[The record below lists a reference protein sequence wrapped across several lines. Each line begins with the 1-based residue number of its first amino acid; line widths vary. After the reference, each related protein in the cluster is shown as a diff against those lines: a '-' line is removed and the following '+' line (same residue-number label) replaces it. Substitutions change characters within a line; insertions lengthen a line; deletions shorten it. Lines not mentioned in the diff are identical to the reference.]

1 MKFFKIKLIFLNLE
15 VFKLSNLQAPPGVKK
30 NLLRTYESWGQE
42 YVSRTGNVLRSQT
55 LFALAWFHAVVQE
68 RRIFIPQVYLN
79 CFHQSGS
86 MLLLYFV
93 WFHAASLFC
102 LVPCCVFILSGS
114 MLPLYFVWVHAAS
127 LNCLILFCIF
137 IMSGSITLYFLVAS
151 SCFHLSGS
159 LLLFKIRFWQIE
171 ISCLWGENSKGH
183 KVLSFHCAFASSCE
197 S

>member
-1 MKFFKIKLIFLNLE
+1 M
-15 VFKLSNLQAPPGVKK
+15 KK

-42 YVSRTGNVLRSQT
+42 YVSRTGNVLRSQA

-102 LVPCCVFILSGS
+102 LIPCCFFILSGS
-114 MLPLYFVWVHAAS
+114 MLLHYFIWFHASSLICLVPCCFFKLFNSVLHLYFYWFQAD
-127 LNCLILFCIF
+127 IF
-137 IMSGSITLYFLVAS
+137 YFLVP
-151 SCFHLSGS
+151 CGVFNLCGFQ
-159 LLLFKIRFWQIE
+159 LCLKIR
-171 ISCLWGENSKGH
+171 L
-183 KVLSFHCAFASSCE
+183 
-197 S
+197 